1 MPSDICCKKSL
12 IDKKTYGEVMTHLT
26 ELESRGETLHFKE
39 GQILFYKNH
48 IPYGFF
54 QLKKGKVT
62 LANSVLETLSVG
74 TDPDQLLL
82 IGLNHL
88 LSKTPYC
95 ATCTAKT
102 EVEVLFVPKSV
113 ILPLFP
119 PPTEASV

>member
-12 IDKKTYGEVMTHLT
+12 IDGTTYGEVIHRLH

-39 GQILFYKNH
+39 GQILFYKSH

-62 LANSVLETLSVG
+62 LSNSTPETLSVG

-88 LSKTPYC
+88 LSTTPYC
-95 ATCTAKT
+95 ATCTAQT
-102 EVEVLFVPKSV
+102 EVEVLFVPKSA
-113 ILPLFP
+113 IFHFFP
-119 PPTEASV
+119 SGVGTL